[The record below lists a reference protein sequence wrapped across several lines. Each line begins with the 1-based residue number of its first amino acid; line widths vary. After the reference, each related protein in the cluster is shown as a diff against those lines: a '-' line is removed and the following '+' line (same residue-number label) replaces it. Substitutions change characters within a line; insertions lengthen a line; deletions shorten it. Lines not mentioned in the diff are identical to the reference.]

1 MFSMDLNS
9 FQQSCVQFSA
19 QCVAA
24 THQAAST
31 TDIGGW
37 SVNDL
42 TGHLV
47 MVNLMCANSLQ
58 GKGPETLPPLED
70 VVGTSLSD
78 AFSRTSS
85 EFVLTFANAAD
96 INRDCP
102 TPVGIFPAWVVQTQG
117 SLEHLIHGV
126 DLSRAAGLGLIPS
139 EEIVADAA
147 TRILQ
152 NTSLYDTFRSMGMYT
167 APLVAAPNA
176 SALDRLLGYLGRH

>member
-19 QCVAA
+19 QCIAGTQEAVS
-24 THQAAST
+24 AS
-31 TDIGGW
+31 DVSGW
-37 SVNDL
+37 SVDDL

-70 VVGTSLSD
+70 VVGASMRD
-78 AFSRTSS
+78 AYSRTSA
-85 EFVLTFANAAD
+85 EFVRAFASASD
-96 INRDCP
+96 VTMDCP

-126 DLSRAAGLGLIPS
+126 DLSRAAGLGLTPS
-139 EEIVADAA
+139 EEIVADAT

-152 NTSLYDTFRSMGMYT
+152 NTSLYDTFRSMGMYS
-167 APLVAAPNA
+167 APRVAAPNA
-176 SALDRLLGYLGRH
+176 PALDRLLGYLGRD